1 MITWI
6 CSAVSD
12 PDDQE
17 FLIELYEE
25 FHALIFSVARR
36 YNNNWMS
43 CEDIV
48 QESILRIMDKLDVL
62 RSKKRCVQA
71 GYIAMVVR
79 NVAINTLK
87 HEDIVKAHARE
98 VAEEEPIAPT
108 MDEILIARENAE
120 LLMQVLQQ
128 MPEAEALLLRG
139 KYMLGYSD
147 EYLAKQIGCQPKSVR
162 MKLTRARRHALQAMQ
177 EAKKGEEQL

>member
-1 MITWI
+1 MVAWI
-6 CSAVSD
+6 CTVVSD

-25 FHALIFSVARR
+25 FHDLMFSVARR

-62 RSKKRCVQA
+62 RKKKRCVQA

-79 NVAINTLK
+79 NIAINTLK
-87 HEDIVKAHARE
+87 HEDVVKAHT
-98 VAEEEPIAPT
+98 AEIAEQEPTALT
-108 MDEILIARENAE
+108 MDELLIARENVDD
-120 LLMQVLQQ
+120 LMRALQQ
-128 MPEAEALLLRG
+128 LPEAEQLLLEG

-147 EYLAKQIGCQPKSVR
+147 TYLAEQIGCQPKSIR
-162 MKLTRARRHALQAMQ
+162 MKLTRARRHTLQLMQ
-177 EAKKGEEQL
+177 QTRKGEK

>member
-6 CSAVSD
+6 CSVVSD

-25 FHALIFSVARR
+25 FHALMFSVARR

-71 GYIAMVVR
+71 GYI
-79 NVAINTLK
+79 
-87 HEDIVKAHARE
+87 
-98 VAEEEPIAPT
+98 
-108 MDEILIARENAE
+108 
-120 LLMQVLQQ
+120 LLWSCEMS
-128 MPEAEALLLRG
+128 P
-139 KYMLGYSD
+139 S
-147 EYLAKQIGCQPKSVR
+147 IP
-162 MKLTRARRHALQAMQ
+162 
-177 EAKKGEEQL
+177 

>member
-25 FHALIFSVARR
+25 FHALMFSVARR

-98 VAEEEPIAPT
+98 VAEEEPTAPT

-120 LLMQVLQQ
+120 
-128 MPEAEALLLRG
+128 LLRG

>member
-6 CSAVSD
+6 CSVVSD

-25 FHALIFSVARR
+25 FHALMFSVARR

-62 RSKKRCVQA
+62 RSKKRCV
-71 GYIAMVVR
+71 
-79 NVAINTLK
+79 
-87 HEDIVKAHARE
+87 
-98 VAEEEPIAPT
+98 P
-108 MDEILIARENAE
+108 E
-120 LLMQVLQQ
+120 LFGRIMRK
-128 MPEAEALLLRG
+128 PELR
-139 KYMLGYSD
+139 KND
-147 EYLAKQIGCQPKSVR
+147 
-162 MKLTRARRHALQAMQ
+162 
-177 EAKKGEEQL
+177 

>member
-1 MITWI
+1 MIAWI

-25 FHALIFSVARR
+25 FHDLMFSVARR

-48 QESILRIMDKLDVL
+48 QESMLRIMDKLDVL
-62 RSKKRCVQA
+62 RRKKRCVQA

-79 NVAINTLK
+79 NIAINTLK
-87 HEDIVKAHARE
+87 HEDVVKAHA
-98 VAEEEPIAPT
+98 AEIAEQEPTAPT
-108 MDEILIARENAE
+108 MDEILIARENVDV
-120 LLMQVLQQ
+120 LLRVLQQ
-128 MPEAEALLLRG
+128 LPETERLLLEG

-147 EYLAKQIGCQPKSVR
+147 TYLAKQIGCQPKSVR
-162 MKLTRARRHALQAMQ
+162 MKLTRARRRALQAMLQ
-177 EAKKGEEQL
+177 EMKGEEQS

>member
-25 FHALIFSVARR
+25 FHALMFSVARR

-48 QESILRIMDKLDVL
+48 QESIL

-98 VAEEEPIAPT
+98 VAEEEPTAPT

>member
-25 FHALIFSVARR
+25 FHALMFSVARR

-43 CEDIV
+43 CEDI
-48 QESILRIMDKLDVL
+48 
-62 RSKKRCVQA
+62 VQA

-98 VAEEEPIAPT
+98 VAEEEPTAPT

-162 MKLTRARRHALQAMQ
+162 MKLTRARRHALQVMQ

>member
-25 FHALIFSVARR
+25 FQELMFSVARR

-48 QESILRIMDKLDVL
+48 QESILRIIDKLDVL
-62 RSKKRCVQA
+62 RRKQRSVQA
-71 GYIAMVVR
+71 AYIAMVVR
-79 NVAINTLK
+79 NIAINMLK
-87 HEDIVKAHARE
+87 HEDVIKARAAE
-98 VAEEEPIAPT
+98 VAEHEPTALT
-108 MDEILIARENAE
+108 LDEILIARENAE
-120 LLMQVLQQ
+120 ALVQALQRLST
-128 MPEAEALLLRG
+128 AEQLLLEG
-139 KYMLGYSD
+139 KYMLEYSD
-147 EYLAKQIGCQPKSVR
+147 TYLAKQIGCQPKSVR
-162 MKLTRARRHALQAMQ
+162 MKLTRARRHALQEMQ
-177 EAKKGEEQL
+177 KIIKGEELS

>member
-25 FHALIFSVARR
+25 FHALMFSVARR
-36 YNNNWMS
+36 YNHNWMS

-62 RSKKRCVQA
+62 RSKNAVCR
-71 GYIAMVVR
+71 R
-79 NVAINTLK
+79 
-87 HEDIVKAHARE
+87 DI
-98 VAEEEPIAPT
+98 
-108 MDEILIARENAE
+108 
-120 LLMQVLQQ
+120 LLWSCEMS
-128 MPEAEALLLRG
+128 P
-139 KYMLGYSD
+139 S
-147 EYLAKQIGCQPKSVR
+147 IP
-162 MKLTRARRHALQAMQ
+162 
-177 EAKKGEEQL
+177 